1 MVWMSYRYGVGG
13 NLISDAAWARFEKVR
28 KPCKEECKNPMMVW
42 MRAGGDHGCCGGI
55 QVAEQVT
62 HTMELIRFLESEPEH
77 VQQLAALDH
86 PIQEI
91 EHVLGV
97 DRSQTHFCAK
107 PDGIVMQK
115 FNKGPTFK
123 STTNDK
129 TRARFIIPHDVVL
142 SEGDINLTPY
152 VAPAPALPPA
162 DDSGDDSDSD
172 DGLPIAQMLEKK
184 PNDTCIDHA
193 AADDTSSLE
202 AVLGKIPMFANELP
216 LVEQAMVDYGHTI
229 EASPIVHPEIAGRG
243 VEHAHGRAA
252 WYYRSKCEGKVD
264 AMEDLCRRACQK
276 KNTPQALGAKFER
289 RTRDYT
295 RCYRMGVMS
304 KDLEKM
310 RKEIKTHRNMKD
322 YHQKFIESEVTDDD
336 TDVHILT
343 PASVCDGT
351 PPMGE
356 VLATGKYRGE
366 TFALTSATSLG
377 VPFPEYDFHFECDW
391 TMNPFS
397 HLAFWV

>member
-1 MVWMSYRYGVGG
+1 MNKGSKSKKTRVTRNDIFINRESGQLVRVMMSDKSHKAFGDLQGPITVRPFIQSDDDENVW
-13 NLISDAAWARFEKVR
+13 NLVQDKSQDVEIKERGCLYVRPSCVEIIS
-28 KPCKEECKNPMMVW
+28 
-42 MRAGGDHGCCGGI
+42 G
-55 QVAEQVT
+55 
-62 HTMELIRFLESEPEH
+62 
-77 VQQLAALDH
+77 
-86 PIQEI
+86 
-91 EHVLGV
+91 
-97 DRSQTHFCAK
+97 DRSKCKDLRVRVEVGHC
-107 PDGIVMQK
+107 
-115 FNKGPTFK
+115 
-123 STTNDK
+123 
-129 TRARFIIPHDVVL
+129 
-142 SEGDINLTPY
+142 
-152 VAPAPALPPA
+152 VA
-162 DDSGDDSDSD
+162 
-172 DGLPIAQMLEKK
+172 IASFLKE
-184 PNDTCIDHA
+184 PNDTHIDHA

-202 AVLGKIPMFANELP
+202 VVLGKIPMFANELP
-216 LVEQAMVDYGHTI
+216 LVEQAMVDYGHAI

-289 RTRDYT
+289 RTRDYM

-322 YHQKFIESEVTDDD
+322 YHQKFIESEGTDDD

-366 TFALTSATSLG
+366 TFSLSSATSLG
-377 VPFPEYDFHFECDW
+377 VPFPECDFHFECDW